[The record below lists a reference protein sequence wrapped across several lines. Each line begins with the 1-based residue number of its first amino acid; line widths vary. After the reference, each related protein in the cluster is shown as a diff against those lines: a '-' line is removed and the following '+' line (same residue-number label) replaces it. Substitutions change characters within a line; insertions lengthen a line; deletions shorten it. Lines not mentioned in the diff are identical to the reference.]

1 MIYNYIL
8 ICAIVSWCAAQII
21 KTVINSIKKGKFCAE
36 RLVGSGG
43 MPSSHTALVVAGL
56 VATERIEGFGSPLFA
71 IMFILSGI
79 VIYDAMNVRYAA
91 GLHAKELNRINS
103 LMEQLPEILKLLS
116 GTDDDRKKLKEYL
129 GHTPYEVLGGLVLG
143 IVIPWIIPI
152 K

>member
-1 MIYNYIL
+1 MVYNYIL
-8 ICAIVSWCAAQII
+8 ICALSSWGVAQII
-21 KTVINSIKKGKFCAE
+21 KTVINSVKKGKFCAE

-43 MPSSHTALVVAGL
+43 MPSSHTALVIAGL
-56 VATERIEGFGSPLFA
+56 VATERVEGVDSPVFA
-71 IMFILSGI
+71 AMFIISAI

-103 LMEQLPEILKLLS
+103 LMEQLPEMLKLLG

-143 IVIPWIIPI
+143 LIIPWIIPI
-152 K
+152 